1 MFDFLARAGR
11 VIAILSI
18 ATLPSSVLSQSS
30 TGPYSPTDASGWSN
44 PHRVYSSNNSYATTN
59 ILFSTSGDLV
69 ATGFGFSI
77 PATDEIDGV
86 VVEIERSRDSWLN
99 HIVDNSVSLTK
110 DGTTPESSN
119 RANGDDNWPT
129 GDGVASYGGPN
140 DKWET
145 TWNASEINSP
155 NFGVVVS
162 IVGLGGT
169 GRIDHIRITV
179 YHHTAFV
186 PIILSSFDAI
196 VTQAHT
202 VNLNWTTASEINN
215 DYFTIEKS
223 LDGES
228 YMASA
233 DVKGS
238 GNTTTPRHYSYE
250 DRQPVTGRSYYRL
263 KQTDFDGTFTYSKA
277 VMVDYEGPKNPVL
290 TILSNPQRDNSI
302 HFRIVGVPDILSIR
316 VVLFDLQG
324 RILARQKYDISNPG
338 VLEGKLKL
346 AAPLSAGLYI
356 LKGGPGLQMTRKL
369 VVR

>member
-30 TGPYSPTDASGWSN
+30 GPRSPGSTSGWSN
-44 PHRVYSSNNSYATTN
+44 SMSLVANDGNYATQGIAFLGAGT
-59 ILFSTSGDLV
+59 IT
-69 ATGFGFSI
+69 ATEFGFSI
-77 PATDEIDGV
+77 PATHLIDGV
-86 VVEIERSRDSWLN
+86 IVEINRSQSGLLAADESVILLGN
-99 HIVDNSVSLTK
+99 ENGSVSEHAKSELWPSVDDDYEVYGNDT
-110 DGTTPESSN
+110 DTWGRTWTPL
-119 RANGDDNWPT
+119 
-129 GDGVASYGGPN
+129 
-140 DKWET
+140 
-145 TWNASEINSP
+145 EINSAS
-155 NFGVVVS
+155 FGVSVTAGA
-162 IVGLGGT
+162 VGIGT
-169 GRIDHIRITV
+169 LRIDHIRITV
-179 YHHTAFV
+179 YHHMAVV

-233 DVKGS
+233 DIKGS